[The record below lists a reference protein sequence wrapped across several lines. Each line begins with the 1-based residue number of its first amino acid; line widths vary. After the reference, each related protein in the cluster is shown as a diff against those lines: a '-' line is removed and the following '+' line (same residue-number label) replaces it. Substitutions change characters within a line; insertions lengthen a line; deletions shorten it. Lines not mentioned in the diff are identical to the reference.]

1 MPELTQEQIRQL
13 FILVDEY
20 MSFLEIKNPKQKEI
34 QLELWEDRVR
44 KVFPYEKNVMV
55 VSLKEIAE
63 SKARE
68 AEQMKREKLLREK
81 IA

>member
-20 MSFLEIKNPKQKEI
+20 MSILEIKNPKQKEI